1 LIQKKYLAGK
11 KVEVTFRMP
20 PLDGVVELSLRGD
33 FNDWAVKG
41 VPLSQESD
49 GGWVATLVLDA
60 GRSYRYR
67 YYDNQGSWHNDWEA
81 DGYVPNDYGS
91 DDSVV
96 DLTSAKEPSP
106 GRGKQAA
113 KPGPEAKSEAKPK
126 ATSVRPKKAAGG
138 RTGKDAR

>member
-1 LIQKKYLAGK
+1 MLQKKSLEGN

-33 FNDWAVKG
+33 FNGWAVKG

-49 GGWVATLVLDA
+49 GGWVATIVLDA
-60 GRSYRYR
+60 GKSYRYR
-67 YYDNQGSWHNDWEA
+67 YYDNQGTWHNDWEA

-91 DDSVV
+91 DDSIV
-96 DLTSAKEPSP
+96 DLTAAKEPSA

-113 KPGPEAKSEAKPK
+113 KPRQEAKPK
-126 ATSVRPKKAAGG
+126 GTPGRPKKAPGG
-138 RTGKDAR
+138 RTSKDAR